1 MAQGPSHIDL
11 LGSLASRSFLM
22 KLVAGVVLL
31 LVNIVGLAGY
41 SLYRSRQ
48 QYESRIAVATQNLA
62 QSLNLTLT
70 GIIDR
75 SSVLV
80 FAVKKEMERQLRTG
94 RIERATI
101 QHYILEHKARLPEL
115 DGLRVADALGN
126 IVYGDGVA
134 ADSRAYLGD
143 RDYFA
148 ELRRAP
154 GAGMIVTKPIF
165 GLISRKW
172 VVEIVS
178 RIDNP
183 DGSFAGVAY
192 AAVSL
197 DYLSRIMAT
206 LDVGRQGVLNL
217 RDRDLTVVVRHPDL
231 PGRNSIGSKAVSP
244 EMKVLVAQG
253 HIKGTYRSHGS
264 IDTVERVASFQKLGP
279 HPFYIIAG
287 LSHREFLAPWRAE
300 VKDTVLLSCIL
311 VVILVL
317 GTWLLYRNHLRE
329 RVSELKLSQ
338 YQEHLEQT
346 VQQRTAE
353 LELRNEQ
360 LAGEI
365 ALRRQVEAELEK
377 AAIIM
382 QKMSDTVVWI
392 SSDARILYANDAAC
406 TLHGYSR
413 EELCSMSILELY
425 QMSPEQWHEHWQEL
439 RREKTLHIEGVSR
452 DAGGRYFPLE
462 VTANFLCID
471 GVEFNCAICRDVTER
486 REAEEEKQLLMQQLF
501 QAQKIESVGRLA
513 GGIAH
518 DFNNL
523 LTPILGYAEMLKMDL
538 PPEGNEYRRVELIT
552 KAGDKA
558 KVLIRQ
564 LLGFGRQQVLE
575 MKTVDVNEVVGSFYE
590 IMRRTIREN
599 IELRLSLC
607 DQVYGVLAD
616 ANQLEQILMNLAVN
630 AQDAIEDKGLIRLET
645 AAVTLDQE
653 YARQHAE
660 VTPGQYLMLAMS
672 DTGCGMDDEVLSH
685 VFEPF
690 FTTKGIGKGT
700 GLGLATIYGLVKQHN
715 GHVQVESAPGK
726 GTTFKVYLPI
736 TEGMPV
742 SEVALATPPPRQQL
756 RDSRLLLVEDSDM
769 VRGMIADL
777 LINSGYYT
785 LVTESPVQA
794 LKLAYQHD
802 IDLLITDVVMPEM
815 SGPELYQELRKIRPG
830 VKVLY
835 MSGYTFNVVLD
846 QDHVGQDVHFLQKPF
861 AVGDLTG
868 MIDNILSE
876 PA

>member
-11 LGSLASRSFLM
+11 LGSLASRNFLM

-31 LVNIVGLAGY
+31 LVNIVGLAGF

-94 RIERATI
+94 RIERATL
-101 QHYILEHKARLPEL
+101 QEYILQHKARLPEL
-115 DGLRVADALGN
+115 DGLRVADARGY
-126 IVYGDGVA
+126 IVYGDGVTP
-134 ADSRAYLGD
+134 DSRAYIGD
-143 RDYFA
+143 RDYFV
-148 ELRRAP
+148 ELKNGPAT
-154 GAGMIVTKPIF
+154 GMVVTKPIY

-172 VVEIVS
+172 VIEIVA
-178 RIDNP
+178 RIDHP
-183 DGSFAGVAY
+183 DGSFAGVSY
-192 AAVSL
+192 AAISL
-197 DYLSRIMAT
+197 DYLGRTFAT
-206 LDVGRQGVLNL
+206 LDIGRHGVINL
-217 RDRDLTVVVRHPDL
+217 RDRDLATVVRHPE
-231 PGRNSIGSKAVSP
+231 PSGAPSVRSKVVSR
-244 EMKVLVAQG
+244 ELRALVDAG
-253 HIKGTYRSHGS
+253 HSKGTYRTGQSLDS
-264 IDTVERVASFQKLGP
+264 IDRVLSFQKLTNYP
-279 HPFYIIAG
+279 LYIVAG
-287 LSHREFLAPWRAE
+287 LSIREFLAPWRAE

-311 VVILVL
+311 VIILVL

-346 VQQRTAE
+346 VRQRTAE

-365 ALRRQVEAELEK
+365 ALRKQVEAELEK

-406 TLHGYSR
+406 TLHGYGR
-413 EELCSMSILELY
+413 EELCGMSIIELF
-425 QMSPEQWHEHWQEL
+425 QMSPEQWQEHWQEL
-439 RREKTLHIEGVSR
+439 KREKTLHIEGVSR

-471 GVEFNCAICRDVTER
+471 GVEFNCAICRDVSER

-538 PPEGNEYRRVELIT
+538 PPEGNEYRRVDLIT

-558 KVLIRQ
+558 KVLIKQ

-590 IMRRTIREN
+590 ILRRTIREN
-599 IELRLSLC
+599 IEIRLSLC

-672 DTGCGMDDEVLSH
+672 DTGCGMDQEVLSH

-690 FTTKGIGKGT
+690 FTTKGMGKGT

-715 GHVQVESAPGK
+715 GHVQVESTPGK

-742 SEVALATPPPRQQL
+742 AELPVAAAPPRQQV

-785 LVTESPVQA
+785 LVTESPLQA

-815 SGPELYQELRKIRPG
+815 SGPELYQELHKIRPG

-835 MSGYTFNVVLD
+835 MSGYTFNVVLNQD
-846 QDHVGQDVHFLQKPF
+846 QVGHDVHFLQKPF
-861 AVGDLTG
+861 AVGDLTA